1 MIHPSSRARSGITLT
16 EILIAILIMGVGFV
30 SVGTLFPIGLHRM
43 REATRFSR
51 STLLAQ
57 SAAEEVN
64 TRDLLN
70 GPSFI
75 QVPSDWYATKYG
87 YTGNGNLASGS
98 INWPFNR
105 ANYAPDPWNKDFNVD
120 AATEA
125 ATPGIYAAPYQ
136 PGLPVV
142 YDPLFWSLVHFNSA
156 ADATPITPLSFEG
169 RFGSGV
175 GFIGPSPGGQRAA
188 ADGLQ
193 RITNFQPY
201 FTGVSWPLTYSLP
214 GTVSP
219 FADVAGEIF
228 ASPDDP
234 VFQEPE
240 AGGANGSPLVPADFD
255 PGAGYSSLKSWDFT
269 WMVTARRAS
278 AGDSST
284 YEADVVLFHKRATG
298 LEFVP
303 DAGGTTRTVAS
314 GERAVEAVWA
324 HTNAVAGIDANGY
337 SQGDDRVVLLRWPE
351 TTPDPNVRVGGWIAD
366 VTYDRGLDSSA
377 ARYGSGISKY
387 RGQRCI
393 WYRIAQ
399 ITETEL
405 DSAYPSHRRMI
416 VRVET
421 PVQAK
426 TRLTVSGGQVVPVV
440 PETAL
445 ICPYVV
451 NVYTTLLYSRQ

>member
-1 MIHPSSRARSGITLT
+1 MIHPSSQTRSGITLT

-64 TRDLLN
+64 SRDLLN
-70 GPSFI
+70 GPSFMA
-75 QVPSDWYATKYG
+75 PGLSWYAAKYAG
-87 YTGNGNLASGS
+87 LTT
-98 INWPFNR
+98 WP
-105 ANYAPDPWNKDFNVD
+105 YAYSVFAPNPWNKDVNID
-120 AATEA
+120 PNTGNIIEA
-125 ATPGIYAAPYQ
+125 ATPGVFAEQYQ

-142 YDPLFWSLVHFNSA
+142 YDPLFWSLVHYNSA
-156 ADATPITPLSFEG
+156 ADTPQITPENYEG

-175 GFIGPSPGGQRAA
+175 GFIGNSPSGQRPA

-193 RITNFQPY
+193 RITNFRPY
-201 FTGVSWPLTYSLP
+201 ATGVSWPLTYSMPSTPPALL
-214 GTVSP
+214 GV
-219 FADVAGEIF
+219 AEVAGEIF

-234 VFQEPE
+234 VFQEPA
-240 AGGANGSPLVPADFD
+240 AGGENGSPLVPADFD
-255 PGAGYSSLKSWDFT
+255 PGVNYAPLKSWDFT

-284 YEADVVLFHKRATG
+284 YEANIVLFHKRATG
-298 LEFVP
+298 VEFVP
-303 DAGGTTRTVAS
+303 DPNGTTRTVAS
-314 GERAVEAVWA
+314 GERAVEAVWG
-324 HTNAVAGIDANGY
+324 HTNAIAGIDTDGY
-337 SQGDDRVVLLRWPE
+337 SLGDDRVVLLRWPL
-351 TTPDPNVRVGGWIAD
+351 TSPDPNVRVGGWIAD
-366 VTYDRGLDSSA
+366 VTYDRGQVSST
-377 ARYGSGISKY
+377 ARYGPGISKY

-399 ITETEL
+399 ITETEA
-405 DSAYPSHRRMI
+405 DTAYPGHRRMI

-445 ICPYVV
+445 VCPYVV
-451 NVYTTLLYSRQ
+451 NVYTTLLYSR